1 MANPKLRFKA
11 ADGTE
16 YPEWGSTTLNKQGV
30 FIRGLSYKKQNV
42 VDDHTKTLVLRS
54 SNILQFGKL
63 DYLNKCQFVNKQPLP
78 NQILQKGDIVICM
91 ANGSAHLVGK
101 ASCYEGGYQTGN
113 LTVGAFCSIYRQHTF
128 PIAKYIF
135 QTQSYLNFISENSQG
150 GNGAI
155 SNIKPSTYEDFECSY
170 PCLEEQRKIADFLST
185 FDDKVEAKE
194 QQLEALQETKK
205 GLLQQIFSQQ
215 LRFKADDGTEFPDW
229 KQYKLGNLGSFKK
242 GKGLSKDQLSEE
254 GTPCILYGQLYTDY
268 SEVIKSVV
276 SKTNAS
282 LDNAVFSE
290 GNEVLLP
297 CSGETSLDISR
308 ATFLPIKG
316 VALGGDLHV
325 ITCNSNING
334 SLLSYIINSSLK
346 KEIARIAQGATVV
359 HTSAS
364 SLSKILVNYPSS
376 LEEQRK
382 IAEFLGAFDE
392 KIEAVKRQL
401 EALKEIKK
409 GLLQQMFV

>member
-1 MANPKLRFKA
+1 MVNPKLRFKA
-11 ADGTE
+11 DDGTE
-16 YPEWGSTTLNKQGV
+16 FPEWGSTTLNKQGV

-63 DYLNKCQFVNKQPLP
+63 DCLNKCQFVNKQPLP

-229 KQYKLGNLGSFKK
+229 RKTSIAKIAKVIGGGTPSTKNPEYWDGDVLWFTPSEINSKYLSTSQKCITDLGVKKSSAKVLPKNTLLLTTRASLGLCSINNL
-242 GKGLSKDQLSEE
+242 DQLVSTNQGFQSLVCNECVNHE
-254 GTPCILYGQLYTDY
+254 FLYYCIST
-268 SEVIKSVV
+268 KS
-276 SKTNAS
+276 
-282 LDNAVFSE
+282 FQ
-290 GNEVLLP
+290 NEMLRLS
-297 CSGETSLDISR
+297 SGS
-308 ATFLPIKG
+308 TF
-316 VALGGDLHV
+316 
-325 ITCNSNING
+325 
-334 SLLSYIINSSLK
+334 
-346 KEIARIAQGATVV
+346 KEI
-359 HTSAS
+359 S
-364 SLSKILVNYPSS
+364 STALKSINVCVPCF
-376 LEEQRK
+376 EEQRK
-382 IAEFLGAFDE
+382 IAEFLSAFDE

-401 EALKEIKK
+401 EALREIKK

>member
-1 MANPKLRFKA
+1 MVNPKLRFKA
-11 ADGTE
+11 DDGTE
-16 YPEWGSTTLNKQGV
+16 YPDWKFDGLTKYCSVTTGNMNAEDSDENGKYRFFDRGIDSVKYLNSYFLDKEALIYPGEGASFLPKYFIGKFALHQRCYALYDFSPDLEAKFAYQYLLNKNRHFVNFAVGSTVKSL
-30 FIRGLSYKKQNV
+30 RLSTFKEC
-42 VDDHTKTLVLRS
+42 LVA
-54 SNILQFGKL
+54 
-63 DYLNKCQFVNKQPLP
+63 LP
-78 NQILQKGDIVICM
+78 SK
-91 ANGSAHLVGK
+91 
-101 ASCYEGGYQTGN
+101 
-113 LTVGAFCSIYRQHTF
+113 
-128 PIAKYIF
+128 
-135 QTQSYLNFISENSQG
+135 
-150 GNGAI
+150 
-155 SNIKPSTYEDFECSY
+155 
-170 PCLEEQRKIADFLST
+170 EEQRKIAEFLGA
-185 FDDKVEAKE
+185 FDSKVEAKE

-215 LRFKADDGTEFPDW
+215 LRFKADDGTEYPDW

-268 SEVIKSVV
+268 NEVIKSVV

-308 ATFLPIKG
+308 ATFLPVKG
-316 VALGGDLHV
+316 VALGGDLHI

-364 SLSKILVNYPSS
+364 SLAKINVTYPQS

>member
-11 ADGTE
+11 DDGTDF
-16 YPEWGSTTLNKQGV
+16 PEWRQYKLGNLGSFKKGKGLSKDQLSEEGNPCILYGQLYTNYNEVIKSVVSKTNASLDNAVLSEGNEVLFPNSDVTPDGIACASYLPFANVILGGDISV
-30 FIRGLSYKKQNV
+30 FKCNEGIRGDVLSYIINSPNGKQ
-42 VDDHTKTLVLRS
+42 
-54 SNILQFGKL
+54 Q
-63 DYLNKCQFVNKQPLP
+63 
-78 NQILQKGDIVICM
+78 
-91 ANGSAHLVGK
+91 
-101 ASCYEGGYQTGN
+101 
-113 LTVGAFCSIYRQHTF
+113 IYRIAQGTTVIHTSASSLSKILVNY
-128 PIAKYIF
+128 P
-135 QTQSYLNFISENSQG
+135 SSQ
-150 GNGAI
+150 
-155 SNIKPSTYEDFECSY
+155 
-170 PCLEEQRKIADFLST
+170 EEQRKIADFLST

-268 SEVIKSVV
+268 SEVIKSVI